1 MAKVRAVSVADRD
14 QETWQKGQLIAQ
26 RRGISMSQLI
36 IQAIQKEI
44 TKWETPDA
52 YNLESDDEIETK
64 VV

>member
-14 QETWQKGQLIAQ
+14 QETWRQGQLVAQ

-36 IQAIQKEI
+36 IQAIEKEI
-44 TKWETPDA
+44 SKWNTPEP
-52 YNLESDDEIETK
+52 YILEDEDEPAK

>member
-14 QETWQKGQLIAQ
+14 QEIWKQGQLVAQ

-44 TKWETPDA
+44 TKWEIPDT
-52 YNLESDDEIETK
+52 EEDVEPEK